1 VAAGGGQFDDL
12 IEYRGEPFVNV
23 PLWNTLEAGAGWV
36 ARYRQQELEDFRD
49 PFFFDSGPSVS
60 LLYTNQSSYQY
71 RDPAWGVSFG
81 GTATFFREDLGG
93 DRDQEEYFS
102 FAEFSFDIVQDWIVW
117 TRVTY
122 EHLEADVLLFDE
134 LLDIDP
140 VVRGAEDLEG
150 TRRAAATME
159 LRFPIW
165 RDFLWKPV
173 EIIGLGE
180 WLLLKDLRGFA
191 FGQVGSVGFR
201 PEDTFD
207 PDFRAV
213 SAGIGL
219 RLDLSVMIWP
229 IINLRVPVR
238 LEGWWAAVDQEG
250 EELHGEI
257 GGSIVIGY

>member
-1 VAAGGGQFDDL
+1 
-12 IEYRGEPFVNV
+12 
-23 PLWNTLEAGAGWV
+23 
-36 ARYRQQELEDFRD
+36 
-49 PFFFDSGPSVS
+49 
-60 LLYTNQSSYQY
+60 
-71 RDPAWGVSFG
+71 
-81 GTATFFREDLGG
+81 
-93 DRDQEEYFS
+93 
-102 FAEFSFDIVQDWIVW
+102 
-117 TRVTY
+117 
-122 EHLEADVLLFDE
+122 
-134 LLDIDP
+134 
-140 VVRGAEDLEG
+140 
-150 TRRAAATME
+150 ME